1 MKQRSRHGMDALLPV
16 FVIVLVDLLGLTII
30 VPLLP
35 MYAASFGASP
45 FVIGMLGAT
54 YPIMQVI
61 GAPLL
66 GRLSDRVGRKPVL
79 MASQFGTLIGFVIM
93 GLANSLPLLFLAR
106 VIDGL
111 SGANIATA

>member
-45 FVIGMLGAT
+45 FVIGMAG
-54 YPIMQVI
+54 
-61 GAPLL
+61 GD
-66 GRLSDRVGRKPVL
+66 LSDHVSDRRAAAW
-79 MASQFGTLIGFVIM
+79 ASLRTGWGVSQC
-93 GLANSLPLLFLAR
+93 
-106 VIDGL
+106 
-111 SGANIATA
+111 